1 MAGPSSNKKYLIAI
15 SPDGVQKTILEYQ
28 YPGNAMADSWLQ
40 FTSPLADAS
49 TSTDV
54 NYPMGATLGE
64 IITFSFG
71 GDGGGQIPVE
81 SDFSVPSWVTI
92 DPSTFYIDTTG
103 GVNSQYG
110 GFTISMGSNTG
121 GNTARSGDIQYN
133 GNVLHANQIDT
144 DFARL
149 DISQDGD
156 QQYQGKSD
164 RRLKKNITKIGESL
178 SGLNIYSFEYK
189 DVLHGEG
196 LFQGVMSDEI
206 PERAVIK
213 HADGFDRVDYSQL
226 DVEFKQ
232 IQLNKTI

>member
-1 MAGPSSNKKYLIAI
+1 MGTTPNKKYLIAI

-40 FTSPLADAS
+40 FTTPLADG
-49 TSTDV
+49 TIMTDV
-54 NYPMGATLGE
+54 TYPDGAT
-64 IITFSFG
+64 IAQTITFSFG
-71 GDGGGQIPVE
+71 GDGGGQVPEE

-92 DPSTFYIDTTG
+92 DSSSFYINTSG
-103 GVNSQYG
+103 GVNNQYG

-121 GNTARSGDIQYN
+121 GNQARSGDIQYN

-144 DFARL
+144 NLARL
-149 DISQDGD
+149 DITQDGD
-156 QQYQGKSD
+156 LVQQGKSD